1 MTAIVTIVVQFG
13 LLSLLAF
20 GGANAVIPE
29 IHRIAVETN
38 HWMSSTDFAHL
49 FAISQA
55 TPGPNVIIVTLVG
68 WHVAGLSGALAA
80 TLAIC
85 GPSSILIFTFIQF
98 WNRVSAS
105 RWRSIIQT
113 GVAPLAVGLVLAS
126 GCIITRASDETPWAY
141 LLTGITLLITLNFK
155 LNPIWLIAGGA
166 VLGLSGII

>member
-1 MTAIVTIVVQFG
+1 MSVIATIIVQFA

-29 IHRIAVETN
+29 IHRIAVENN
-38 HWMSSTDFAHL
+38 HWLSSTTFAHL

-55 TPGPNVIIVTLVG
+55 TPGPNVIIVTLIG
-68 WHVAGLSGALAA
+68 WNVAGLAGALAA

-85 GPSSILIFTFIQF
+85 VPSSILVFAFI
-98 WNRVSAS
+98 RVWEKISAT

-113 GVAPLAVGLVLAS
+113 GVAPLAVGLVLSS
-126 GCIITRASDETPWAY
+126 GCIITRAADDTLWAY
-141 LLTGITLLITLNFK
+141 FLTGITLLITLNFK

-166 VLGLSGII
+166 LLGLSGIF

>member
-1 MTAIVTIVVQFG
+1 MSIITTIILQFS

-29 IHRIAVETN
+29 IHRIAVDAN
-38 HWMSSTDFAHL
+38 HWMSSTEFAHL

-55 TPGPNVIIVTLVG
+55 TPGPNIIIVTLVG
-68 WHVAGLSGALAA
+68 WHVAGLAGAVAA

-85 GPSSILIFTFIQF
+85 GPSSILMYVFMQL
-98 WNRVSAS
+98 WNKAGAS
-105 RWRSIIQT
+105 YWRRAVQT

-126 GCIITRASDETPWAY
+126 GWIITRASDETVWAY
-141 LLTGITLLITLNFK
+141 TLTGLTLLITMNFK

-166 VLGLSGII
+166 VLGLSGIV